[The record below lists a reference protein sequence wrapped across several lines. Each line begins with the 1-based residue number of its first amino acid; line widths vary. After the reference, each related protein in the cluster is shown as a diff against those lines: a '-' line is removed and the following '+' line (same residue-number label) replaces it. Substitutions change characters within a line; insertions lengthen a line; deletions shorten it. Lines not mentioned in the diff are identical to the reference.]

1 MKKTSPSQ
9 KGKGASAQSSAN
21 SKARSAR
28 KGSTEV
34 FGVEAKGKVR
44 QGTDLRS
51 VRVHSIAD
59 LPPGFYVHTDREKF
73 WRWIPILDRYI
84 LSEIVPPFFVSLLFF
99 TTVYMALALQKMI
112 GLFVGKGVD
121 PLRLLDYFGYLLGNI
136 MPMTIPMACLM
147 SGVMA
152 AGRLSGDSEIT
163 AIRSAGISFSR
174 IYIVFLIFGTV
185 MALVVGYLNFYLSPE
200 NTRKMEEFNKWVMAY
215 NPLLAMTPGQF
226 SGDKTQGL
234 FEEKGRTMYTEGVNP
249 ETGELSGVQIREW
262 TISLE
267 GDEYF
272 YIGTTAIPMGG
283 SRLSQ
288 IIAAKKG
295 TLVEKMGPN
304 GEFEKSIRLKGGW
317 ILEWNQDKKGFSVYD
332 LRNGEMDYNIPK
344 KEEKKTLELNVSPE
358 TFTMPVLISI
368 RNSIESE
375 GLENIPGLEI
385 LHEMGLSIKGIGG
398 LKAMVTQLQI
408 DVIQTAQDPTISASE
423 KTQKFSILT
432 QLDALLKQS
441 KKVLAKFNVEIHRR
455 IAMPISC
462 LIFSIIS
469 LPLGLV
475 VKRSG
480 KGMSFTMAVVLIII
494 YWGLFT
500 VGSNVSDNSKFPV
513 WLGPWAGNIVVTIIS
528 LNIMLKRTD
537 MRLPLPVM
545 KFFARIG
552 ERLSPVSD
560 FLTRTFGYLEPL
572 KTKLTVV
579 LKKLSLWRNREGRG

>member
-1 MKKTSPSQ
+1 MKKTSPSP
-9 KGKGASAQSSAN
+9 KGKGASAQSSTN
-21 SKARSAR
+21 SKSRSTR

-34 FGVEAKGKVR
+34 FGVEAKGKVGK
-44 QGTDLRS
+44 GTDLRS
-51 VRVHSIAD
+51 VRVHSVAD

-73 WRWIPILDRYI
+73 WRWFPILDRYI

-174 IYIVFLIFGTV
+174 IYVVFLIFGTV

-560 FLTRTFGYLEPL
+560 FLARSFRYLEPL